1 MGYALDLFRYQLS
14 LANEGDIWRSND
26 DHNLKDWNGT
36 RNQTKIAFPSSFRNL
51 ILNGIVQD
59 DFSKGSNLKKSM
71 I

>member
-1 MGYALDLFRYQLS
+1 MRGLCSRSISISIISCQRETS
-14 LANEGDIWRSND
+14 GGSND

-59 DFSKGSNLKKSM
+59 DLSKGSNLKKHD
-71 I
+71 